1 MNIKF
6 NAPLK
11 LFFISII
18 GSLFLNGCALVPKKA
33 TTLALP
39 NNTVK
44 KEISALPKQNVVV
57 KKSFSPPAAAPASEN
72 NVKQLIDKIVPAI
85 EESLN
90 PMPVESAVITADGII
105 NWTNYYRKKN
115 GLPALKK
122 NEQLTHM
129 AEVKLLDQ
137 YNNKYIGH
145 GAGSAALAN
154 AEGYEYIL
162 VGENIRYS
170 MDNHNPPYTDKQS
183 VEGWIGSHKH
193 CLIFYGG
200 SYTEIGVAVG
210 PVYPEYSPGYSFTNI
225 VQEVGLPGS
234 FCQQLD
240 PVLAK
245 EMEIETKEF
254 SSYLAYLDSLPLGEE
269 RNKLVLE
276 YNKRVSSPDN
286 KVNRYN
292 AQVYARNNCLDKY
305 EYQNSVR
312 AKELCK

>member
-1 MNIKF
+1 MKNR
-6 NAPLK
+6 LLYK
-11 LFFISII
+11 LFFISIFCLVFLI
-18 GSLFLNGCALVPKKA
+18 GCSLVPKKESTA
-33 TTLALP
+33 SP
-39 NNTVK
+39 QEKNNQTQQKTIPVQSQA
-44 KEISALPKQNVVV
+44 ITPVSAPKSINKFDV
-57 KKSFSPPAAAPASEN
+57 A
-72 NVKQLIDKIVPAI
+72 QLVEKIVPAI

-90 PMPVESAVITADGII
+90 PMPVESTIITAEGII

-115 GLPALKK
+115 GLSALKK
-122 NEQLTHM
+122 NEQLAHM

-145 GAGSAALAN
+145 GAGSGALAD
-154 AEGYEYIL
+154 AEGYKYLL

-183 VEGWIGSHKH
+183 VEGWIGSPTH
-193 CLIFYGG
+193 CLHLYGAA
-200 SYTEIGVAVG
+200 YTEIGVAVG
-210 PVYPEYSPGYSFTNI
+210 LVYPEYRPGYDFINI
-225 VQEVGLPGS
+225 VQELGLPS
-234 FCQQLD
+234 NFCQRPD
-240 PVLAK
+240 PLLAA
-245 EMEIETKEF
+245 EVEIENKEF

-276 YNKRVSSPDN
+276 YNSRVASPDN

-292 AQVYARNNCLDKY
+292 AQVYAFNNCLDKY